1 MCGFSSEIVSPSVQS
16 YHQEIVKSVC
26 GYGGHG
32 FGSTVLGS
40 LSVDFGF
47 RTLGFR
53 QQQASFHS
61 YGLRVGIYKPSCS
74 DLRLL
79 NLKY

>member
-40 LSVDFGF
+40 LSVDFGVQDF
-47 RTLGFR
+47 
-53 QQQASFHS
+53 
-61 YGLRVGIYKPSCS
+61 GI
-74 DLRLL
+74 
-79 NLKY
+79 